1 MRPTFVMKHF
11 VRNAAAK
18 GKFLYEGYL
27 YNSRQRS
34 IFINEI
40 YFPKPKM
47 TDSKFTKF
55 KYLILQVVRNQTI
68 FIFKLFLFMA
78 TIFSVILK

>member
-1 MRPTFVMKHF
+1 MLLQKLSFCMKDTYIIQ
-11 VRNAAAK
+11 
-18 GKFLYEGYL
+18 GKDEFSLMK
-27 YNSRQRS
+27 YNCG
-34 IFINEI
+34 I
-40 YFPKPKM
+40 PKPKM